1 MRKNAPVI
9 KAVKQKLH
17 DMHQCQ
23 MFLSAFNS
31 DTANTTATVSTL
43 AVVDH
48 YAIQKVIKNMA
59 VKMRQQHQPGCSYI
73 EAINDFIA
81 THRN

>member
-1 MRKNAPVI
+1 MRKNSPVL

-17 DMHQCQ
+17 DMHQCR
-23 MFLSAFNS
+23 MFLSTYHPSGAPN
-31 DTANTTATVSTL
+31 ATLDSKVIINQ
-43 AVVDH
+43 

-59 VKMRQQHQPGCSYI
+59 LKMREQHRPGCSYI
-73 EAINDFIA
+73 EAVHDFII